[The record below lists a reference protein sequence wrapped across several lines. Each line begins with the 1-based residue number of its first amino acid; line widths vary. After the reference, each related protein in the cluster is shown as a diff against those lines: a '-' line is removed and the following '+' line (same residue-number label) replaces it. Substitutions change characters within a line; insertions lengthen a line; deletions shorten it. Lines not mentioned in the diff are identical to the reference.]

1 MSLRDLLDDALD
13 GIRDAFD
20 YVISFEW
27 WGDIW
32 DFLGG
37 LFDGLNEFS
46 YMGLIF
52 AVLVIVLIYFLH
64 PYMLKPFLSHM
75 GKVESVFWGG
85 ATYVCSGIIG
95 YLVGKRLFD

>member
-1 MSLRDLLDDALD
+1 MSLMDLVDDAWD
-13 GIRDAFD
+13 GICDTFD
-20 YVISFEW
+20 YLISFEW
-27 WGDIW
+27 IGDIW
-32 DFLGG
+32 DFFGG

-64 PYMLKPFLSHM
+64 PYMLRPFLSHM
-75 GKVESVFWGG
+75 GKIESVIWGG
-85 ATYVCSGIIG
+85 ATYVGSGIMG